1 LLEFAVSTAS
11 RFVASAALVVAVL
24 GACGGGAAPTAAPT
38 GTLAATSQAT
48 IPPTTSAGA
57 DFAAVCRHLAN
68 LTDLDYAFG
77 KSFTNV
83 SSLDAAGKAQT
94 LKDVQAFAAEAPP
107 ELSQAATDLV
117 GLWTD
122 LVNNPQSVTES
133 DPRWAEATNS
143 ISAWRTANCP
153 SA

>member
-1 LLEFAVSTAS
+1 VSIAL
-11 RFVASAALVVAVL
+11 RFVTVAALTVGLLA
-24 GACGGGAAPTAAPT
+24 ACGGAATPTTRPT
-38 GTLAATSQAT
+38 GQATTAVPTPAATNAQSA
-48 IPPTTSAGA
+48 SAGA

-77 KSFTNV
+77 KSFSIIQN
-83 SSLDAAGKAQT
+83 LDDAGKAQT

-107 ELSQAATDLV
+107 ELAQAAADLV

-153 SA
+153 AA